1 MSNTATNDAT
11 GKTTNQQI
19 AAMHKPPVVS
29 ADEWQKS
36 WEELLVKEKELTR
49 TRDAMAAARRRMP
62 WLAVEKDYVFEGP
75 EGKRSL
81 LDLFEGRRQLVLY
94 RAFYDDNVYGW
105 PDHACVG
112 CSLGAD
118 QVSNLAHLHA
128 RDTTLAYASRGS
140 QENLAKLKH
149 RMGWEKIPWY
159 TITDDWDK
167 DFSVDQW
174 HGHNVFFRDET
185 RQDLPH
191 LLREQPRRRKHGH
204 PLELPRRHAPRPPG
218 RLGRLPRRLP
228 QRPALQV
235 VALAR
240 CLRPRRSRVGQSQRR
255 RHGYPE
261 PLTRSLPEPCRVDA
275 TSALREK

>member
-1 MSNTATNDAT
+1 MSDKNNAT

-49 TRDAMAAARRRMP
+49 ARDAMAAARRRMP

-94 RAFYDDNVYGW
+94 RAFYDSNVYGW

-118 QVSNLAHLHA
+118 QVSHLAHLHA
-128 RDTTLAYASRGS
+128 RDTTLVYASRGS
-140 QENLAKLKH
+140 QENIAQAQAPHGLGKDSLVHHH
-149 RMGWEKIPWY
+149 RRLG
-159 TITDDWDK
+159 
-167 DFSVDQW
+167 Q
-174 HGHNVFFRDET
+174 RL
-185 RQDLPH
+185 Q
-191 LLREQPRRRKHGH
+191 RRPMAR
-204 PLELPRRHAPRPPG
+204 PQRLLPR
-218 RLGRLPRRLP
+218 
-228 QRPALQV
+228 
-235 VALAR
+235 
-240 CLRPRRSRVGQSQRR
+240 
-255 RHGYPE
+255 
-261 PLTRSLPEPCRVDA
+261 
-275 TSALREK
+275 